1 MLLLIIEILRSLIIA
16 LFYYIPL
23 WIKLLLPQYF
33 KKSVKKDIVLITG
46 GASGFGKSLA
56 IKLLKL
62 GANVIIIDVNKKAG
76 DQTLVELEKIIST
89 LPDQLRGFIKFY
101 SCDLTKKDNLYT
113 TLNQIKQNEGDIDI
127 LVNNAGVISGSSLL
141 DTPDEKIQLTFDVN
155 IMAHFWTIKSI
166 LPSMIRRRKG
176 HIVNVASM
184 AGLVGTNNLVDYCAS
199 KFAAVGLHEAMRGEL
214 FANGNDFI
222 KCSLICPYFAST
234 GMFAGVSTG
243 ILPMLNPEEVTDKI
257 LDAILLERDSTCL
270 PWYAGY
276 IPLLKILL
284 PSKVFIQF
292 TKRIGIS
299 SSMDHF
305 KGRENSNKK
314 MN

>member
-1 MLLLIIEILRSLIIA
+1 MASMQTICYGRGRPSETDSPVSSELERVIDCLLKNPSRKISYSSLEE
-16 LFYYIPL
+16 
-23 WIKLLLPQYF
+23 PQ
-33 KKSVKKDIVLITG
+33 DLE
-46 GASGFGKSLA
+46 KSLA

-76 DQTLVELEKIIST
+76 DQTL
-89 LPDQLRGFIKFY
+89 
-101 SCDLTKKDNLYT
+101 KDNLYT

-141 DTPDEKIQLTFDVN
+141 DTPDKKIQLTFDVN